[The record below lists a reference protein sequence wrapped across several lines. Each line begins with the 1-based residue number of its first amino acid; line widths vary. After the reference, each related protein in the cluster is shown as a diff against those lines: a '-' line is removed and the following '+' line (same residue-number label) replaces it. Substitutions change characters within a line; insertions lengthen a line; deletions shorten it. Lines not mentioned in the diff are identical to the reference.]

1 VSTLIQRL
9 TQALSEGQVESDPEG
24 LTPLRR
30 DICRFELGAP
40 LLCVTPHTSDEV
52 AEVVRIAAEFR
63 VPIVPFGKR
72 SSYWRPLHF
81 DDAIA
86 LSLDGLQGAGEARAE
101 SQWFGAGTSVR
112 QVHEFFLAQG
122 KVLGCHPDAY
132 GDTSIGAMV
141 ATGFKSGCGMG
152 TYKLADI
159 AKRIRVVGVGG
170 ELLETGEP
178 GLLQGIDAQAFFGSS
193 GTLGI
198 ITEVAVQPQPRY
210 ERALVHCQLP
220 AGKATAMG
228 LIGVSQRLKHAGFY
242 ETYRAV
248 EVAWDAGDSAF
259 EVDMF
264 IRGGA
269 EVGQLDE
276 RVTEVEGILK
286 EVFPEV
292 SLEMSK
298 ESADGP
304 ETLPRWWGEAHEHW
318 EGAGHQRYSAV
329 DVNLAYDV
337 ASDCLDVM
345 YRGWDEAKE
354 AGATSLRLGMYMA
367 PGFLNLGLH
376 VMYPHGGRE
385 RFDDVHEVAGRAM
398 NDLLSLPVEPYAC
411 RGRAWPVTS
420 EGPAAGSAE
429 NLELKR
435 ALDPKG
441 LLHPGAVI

>member
-1 VSTLIQRL
+1 VSTLALRL
-9 TQALSEGQVESDPEG
+9 AKALSQEQVESNPEQ
-24 LTPLRR
+24 LTALRR

-40 LLCVTPHTSDEV
+40 LVCVKPRTSSEV
-52 AEVVRIAAEFR
+52 AEVVRIAAEFG

-72 SSYWRPLHF
+72 SAYWRPLRF
-81 DDAIA
+81 KGAIA
-86 LSLDGLQGAGEARAE
+86 LSLDGLHGAGETRAE
-101 SQWFGAGTSVR
+101 TQWFGAGTPVR
-112 QVHEFFLAQG
+112 QVHEFFLTQG

-152 TYKLADI
+152 AYTLADI
-159 AKRIRVVGVGG
+159 AKGIRVVGAGG
-170 ELLETGEP
+170 QLLETGVP
-178 GLLQGIDAQAFFGSS
+178 GLLEGVEAEAFFGSS

-198 ITEVAVQPQPRY
+198 ITEVAVKPQPRCS
-210 ERALVHCQLP
+210 RALVHCELP
-220 AGKATAMG
+220 AGKATAIR

-248 EVAWDAGDSAF
+248 EVAWDAGDSVF

-264 IRGGA
+264 VRGPEGS
-269 EVGQLDE
+269 GQLDE
-276 RVTEVEGILK
+276 RITEVESIFK
-286 EVFPEV
+286 EVFPEAVLEV
-292 SLEMSK
+292 SMEA
-298 ESADGP
+298 ADGP

-329 DVNLAYDV
+329 DVNLAYSV
-337 ASDCLDVM
+337 APDCLDVM

-376 VMYPHGGRE
+376 VMYPHGGHE
-385 RFDDVHEVAGRAM
+385 RFEDVHDVAERTM
-398 NDLLSLPVEPYAC
+398 NALLRFPVQPYAC
-411 RGRAWPVTS
+411 RGRAWPTQA
-420 EGPAAGSAE
+420 EGAPADSSVVLG
-429 NLELKR
+429 LKR
-435 ALDPKG
+435 TLDPKG